1 MAPLAQFG
9 QFGGLAGVMATEKTS
24 AGIFDALKARRTYG
38 VSSAQRIILDVD
50 LNGTSMGNRAP
61 YSERVVLRVRVMG
74 TRPLDEIVVVKN
86 GSAVYSNRPPPIPLS
101 SRATVRVAFE
111 SSSAP
116 FVRDSPRGHRIWDG
130 TLTVKNGRLEAATSS
145 SENRHMR
152 ELRIDPADS
161 NRLSFHLKTRG
172 DAEVLTLQLEGAG
185 RSTELVFQ
193 LAETEEMGS
202 SRPLIRP
209 YATIPARELRL
220 AFSQLQGGEA
230 RAGASG
236 RPSQRHDPR

>member
-1 MAPLAQFG
+1 
-9 QFGGLAGVMATEKTS
+9 
-24 AGIFDALKARRTYG
+24 
-38 VSSAQRIILDVD
+38 
-50 LNGTSMGNRAP
+50 
-61 YSERVVLRVRVMG
+61 MG

-111 SSSAP
+111 SSSEP

-220 AFSQLQGGEA
+220 AFSQLQEGRLEQVLPVDRHNDTIRVELVDSDGSMDRQFTFVDTDEVNHGDYYYVRVRQQDGSMAWSSPIWVGGE
-230 RAGASG
+230 
-236 RPSQRHDPR
+236 PRR